1 MKKKWWKKLS
11 AFELVAIV
19 SIVFLTI
26 VVIVTAIVIANKKQK
41 IDEMEERNKE
51 VQIDSSI
58 TYSQE
63 DEILF
68 QIYNQL
74 Q

>member
-1 MKKKWWKKLS
+1 MKRKWWKNLS

-26 VVIVTAIVIANKKQK
+26 VVVITAIVIANKKQK
-41 IDEMEERNKE
+41 IDEMEEKNKE
-51 VQIDSSI
+51 VQIDSSQ
-58 TYSQE
+58 TFSQE
-63 DEILF
+63 DNFIS